1 MRKGAAEMMATSVWN
16 EQAAKVYKFLGRAY
30 LQPPDRPFLEGVAA
44 WCDGLLNQ
52 REELPTELTA
62 ALEALRASLEDL
74 TDERVLKIQEE
85 FVRLLRGL
93 SPRHSPPSPYESV
106 YREGRLWGEAAAAV
120 RRLYAQWGL
129 APDEERLGREPPDHL
144 GLELQFMGF
153 LCAPD
158 QREDANASSQD
169 VEEARRAFLQEHLDW
184 VKEFYKRVR
193 TFKPDPFYEALL
205 ALTEAWLALHREHL
219 RSAG

>member
-1 MRKGAAEMMATSVWN
+1 VIR
-16 EQAAKVYKFLGRAY
+16 
-30 LQPPDRPFLEGVAA
+30 D
-44 WCDGLLNQ
+44 
-52 REELPTELTA
+52 
-62 ALEALRASLEDL
+62 
-74 TDERVLKIQEE
+74 VL
-85 FVRLLRGL
+85 VRL
-93 SPRHSPPSPYESV
+93 
-106 YREGRLWGEAAAAV
+106 REGDEVWVESHNALTGETRRVKGRV
-120 RRLYAQWGL
+120 RVVRGL

-184 VKEFYKRVR
+184 VKEFYKRIR

-205 ALTEAWLALHREHL
+205 ALTEVWLELHREHL